1 MTRSL
6 ALLSSATAEVAAGA
20 FREPIVVESRDEI
33 GALARSFNSMAS
45 RLREMDD
52 MKRDFFETVSHELR
66 SPLTSIR
73 GAADLLRDGVP
84 GPLTEKQ
91 ERLMDII
98 GQSSERLLR
107 LVNQIL
113 ETSRLRAGLVEL
125 DPKPLQLAGPADR
138 AVAEGPPPALD
149 AGNHPAGER

>member
-1 MTRSL
+1 
-6 ALLSSATAEVAAGA
+6 
-20 FREPIVVESRDEI
+20 
-33 GALARSFNSMAS
+33 MAS
-45 RLREMDD
+45 QLREMDD
-52 MKRDFFETVSHELR
+52 MKRDFFETVSHELPP
-66 SPLTSIR
+66 PLTSIR

-113 ETSRLRAGLVEL
+113 ETSRLRAGLLAL
-125 DPKPLQLAGPADR
+125 DRKPLQPAELRGPRGGGDPPQAPEAGHTPHAR
-138 AVAEGPPPALD
+138 APRA
-149 AGNHPAGER
+149 